1 MKFRKIT
8 ITMAAIGL
16 AACMLYGCGK
26 KNPDIEPTL
35 TITDTPAPTE
45 APTETPTPIPSP
57 TPSPTPTPR
66 PAVGVTEM
74 SLYKNIK
81 TEKLR
86 RKYDETY
93 SSEWVKG
100 KDITSFECIASTQQE
115 IPNNNRYFQDLWRDE
130 WNRFANNEQCKIC
143 YRVQFRTTD
152 GLNVDRL
159 LMKAGDET
167 DYSAYIENYLY
178 DDIHQERGKW
188 YYHLV
193 PEDNNDNMI
202 LSSLKF
208 TAGEKIDKV
217 YSPMTVT
224 AYIYT
229 SDEDFDENGNY
240 LGSLSYTV
248 KIENTASNANRLD
261 ENGDPVTTPV
271 EPNNNDNNNQNNPAN
286 PDDKKTEVTT
296 PATAVKVSVKNSNG
310 SGSGNLLDKNIS
322 TMVSYASGDTITIT
336 SESEMGG
343 IYLIWGSPVVTYK
356 VEYGE
361 TEQTCGTNGF
371 LHDYVAFDTP
381 VKECTITVSDKV
393 SLSDVYAY
401 TEGVLPS
408 NVQVWEPP
416 LKEADIL
423 VFSTHAD
430 DEVLFLGGV
439 IALYAGVEKYRI
451 QVVYLCEFWSTDK
464 RREHE
469 KLDGLWEMGL
479 HTYPVNM
486 DYIDKY
492 AANLQAAL
500 KIYDYEK
507 VLTSTTENVRRFKP
521 LIVVTH
527 DKNGEYGHG
536 GHILLYNAV
545 NDAVYNAADPT
556 FRPESAEKYGTWE
569 VQKMYIHLWSEN
581 KIRLDLRSAR
591 EEFGGRT
598 LLDVLKS
605 AYKKHVTQQWTSFK
619 VSDDY
624 EYDCAA
630 FGLAMTKVGADTGTG
645 HMFENLVSYGEKE
658 EQERLAR
665 EEQERLER
673 EERERLEREEQER
686 LAKEEEERK
695 TEEKKQDEMKKA
707 QERTEAIEAEAKKG
721 GKLWKIL
728 VAIVFVLIVIY
739 LVLRLIVTQRQ
750 RKEKLRRAKMRAMR
764 MERAERERKAEAR
777 RNVRED
783 ADDDYL

>member
-1 MKFRKIT
+1 MNLKRKIT
-8 ITMAAIGL
+8 GAVAVGL
-16 AACMLYGCGK
+16 AVCMLAGCGK
-26 KNPDIEPTL
+26 GNQEIKTSPTA
-35 TITDTPAPTE
+35 PASTPTE
-45 APTETPTPIPSP
+45 APTMTPTPSPSP
-57 TPSPTPTPR
+57 TPTPTPTPR

-86 RKYDETY
+86 RKYDESY

-100 KDITSFECIASTQQE
+100 KDITSFECIASTAQE
-115 IPNNNRYFQDLWRDE
+115 IPNNDRIFQDLWRDE
-130 WNRFANNEQCKIC
+130 WNRFPNNEQCKIC
-143 YRVQFRTTD
+143 YRVQFQTTD
-152 GLNVDRL
+152 GLKVDRL
-159 LMKAGDET
+159 LMKAGDEA
-167 DYSAYIENYLY
+167 DYSEYVENYLY
-178 DDIHQERGKW
+178 DDIHQVRNKW
-188 YYHLV
+188 YSHLE
-193 PEDNNDNMI
+193 PKDNSDSMI

-208 TAGEKIDKV
+208 TAGQKIEKV

-248 KIENTASNANRLD
+248 KIVNTASNANQLD
-261 ENGDPVTTPV
+261 ENGYPISTPV
-271 EPNNNDNNNQNNPAN
+271 ENNDPGNENQGP
-286 PDDKKTEVTT
+286 VTT
-296 PATAVKVSVKNSNG
+296 PATALKVKVTNSNG
-310 SGSGNLLDKNIS
+310 KSTGELLDKNIS
-322 TMVSYASGDTITIT
+322 TMISYASGDKITISSDT
-336 SESEMGG
+336 EMGG

-361 TEQTCGTNGF
+361 QEMTCGTNGF
-371 LHDYVAFDTP
+371 LHDYVAFDEP

-401 TEGVLPS
+401 TEGVLPDS
-408 NVQVWEPP
+408 VQVWEPP

-439 IALYAGVEKYRI
+439 IALYAGVEKYRV
-451 QVVYLCEFWSTDK
+451 QVVYLCEFWTTDK

-507 VLTSTTENVRRFKP
+507 VLTSVTENVRRFKP

-545 NDAVYNAADPT
+545 NDAVYNAADPN
-556 FRPESAEKYGTWE
+556 FRPESVEKYGTWE

-581 KIRLDLRSAR
+581 KIRLDLRTPR

-598 LLDVLKS
+598 LLDVLKA

-686 LAKEEEERK
+686 LAREEEERK
-695 TEEKKQDEMKKA
+695 AEEKKQEDLKKA
-707 QERTEAIEAEAKKG
+707 QERTEAIEAEANKG

-728 VAIVFVLIVIY
+728 LVILVILVAVYLGFRIVI
-739 LVLRLIVTQRQ
+739 TQRE
-750 RKEKLRRAKMRAMR
+750 RKERLRRAKARAMR
-764 MERAERERKAEAR
+764 RERAEKEMRRQAHRESSPE
-777 RNVRED
+777 
-783 ADDDYL
+783 DDYL

>member
-1 MKFRKIT
+1 M
-8 ITMAAIGL
+8 
-16 AACMLYGCGK
+16 
-26 KNPDIEPTL
+26 
-35 TITDTPAPTE
+35 
-45 APTETPTPIPSP
+45 
-57 TPSPTPTPR
+57 
-66 PAVGVTEM
+66 
-74 SLYKNIK
+74 
-81 TEKLR
+81 
-86 RKYDETY
+86 
-93 SSEWVKG
+93 
-100 KDITSFECIASTQQE
+100 
-115 IPNNNRYFQDLWRDE
+115 
-130 WNRFANNEQCKIC
+130 
-143 YRVQFRTTD
+143 
-152 GLNVDRL
+152 
-159 LMKAGDET
+159 LMKPGDES

-178 DDIHQERGKW
+178 DDIHQVKGKW
-188 YYHLV
+188 YNHLL
-193 PEDNNDNMI
+193 PADNNADTI

-208 TAGEKIDKV
+208 TAGQKIDKV
-217 YSPMTVT
+217 CSPMTVT
-224 AYIYT
+224 AYIYS
-229 SDEDFDENGNY
+229 SDDDFDENGNY

-248 KIENTASNANRLD
+248 KIVNTAGNANKLD
-261 ENGDPVTTPV
+261 ENGNPITTAV
-271 EPNNNDNNNQNNPAN
+271 ENGTQGNENQGP
-286 PDDKKTEVTT
+286 VTT
-296 PATAVKVSVKNSNG
+296 PATAVKVSIKNSNG
-310 SGSGNLLDKNIS
+310 KSTGELTDKNIS
-322 TMVSYASGDTITIT
+322 TMISYASGDQITISSDT
-336 SESEMGG
+336 EMGG
-343 IYLIWGSPVVTYK
+343 IYLIWGSPVVPYTL
-356 VEYGE
+356 EYGDA
-361 TEQTCGTNGF
+361 EQTCGTNGF

-401 TEGVLPS
+401 SEGVLPS
-408 NVQVWEPP
+408 DVQIWEPP

-439 IALYAGVEKYRI
+439 IALYAGVEKYRV
-451 QVVYLCEFWSTDK
+451 QVVYLCEFWTTDK

-695 TEEKKQDEMKKA
+695 QQEAKEAEIEKAK
-707 QERTEAIEAEAKKG
+707 ERTEAIEKEAEKG

-728 VAIVFVLIVIY
+728 LIIAVVVFFAILI
-739 LVLRLIVTQRQ
+739 LRAVVSERE
-750 RKEKLRRAKMRAMR
+750 RREKLARAKRRAMR
-764 MERAERERKAEAR
+764 REQAEQELRNDAR
-777 RNVRED
+777 TENKPGN
-783 ADDDYL
+783 DDYL